1 MSGLEIILDNK
12 TIKHILFPLSI
23 NKDKTKSKCAII
35 DKIGIDYIYLTND
48 TNIEKSDYFVVLL
61 SLPYKDIDI
70 FKGFPIIKLDKFY
83 QNDPVSLR
91 NWLIRKDCHNINI
104 KTLLT
109 MSRSSTLDPDSLCIA
124 VNSTDEDQGYVF
136 DQSGNWDYLMKYNNN
151 RDISIISGSEL
162 LNSFSCRDVVDLIF
176 KIQVDDY
183 FKVLYIK
190 EEEYSVQEISIELFE
205 EHTIGFSINK
215 KVRYFI
221 NLTDINVIP
230 GEHIKLLKLL
240 EFGKYSMLKM
250 VLFKTSNVVTTFRMK
265 VIYVN
270 KLERAIHSIQ
280 NYLPNITSDNF
291 ISIQSDHDSIQIFI
305 IDREPKKITLN
316 EESKLQEISTIFKY

>member
-12 TIKHILFPLSI
+12 TINHILFPLGI

-35 DKIGIDYIYLTND
+35 DKIGIDYIYLTKD
-48 TNIEKSDYFVVLL
+48 TNIKKSDYFIVLL

-91 NWLIRKDCHNINI
+91 NWLMRKDCHNINI
-104 KTLLT
+104 RTLLT
-109 MSRSSTLDPDSLCIA
+109 MSRSSTLDPDSLCVAID
-124 VNSTDEDQGYVF
+124 STDEDQGYVF
-136 DQSGNWDYLMKYNNN
+136 DQSGNWDYLVKYNNN

-162 LNSFSCRDVVDLIF
+162 LNSFSCRNVVDLIF

-190 EEEYSVQEISIELFE
+190 EEEYYDQDILIELFE
-205 EHTIGFSINK
+205 KHILGFSINK
-215 KVRYFI
+215 EVKYFI
-221 NLTDINVIP
+221 NLTDINIMP
-230 GEHIKLLKLL
+230 GDHIKLIKLL

-250 VLFKTSNVVTTFRMK
+250 VLFKTSNIITTFRMK
-265 VIYVN
+265 LIYIN
-270 KLERAIHSIQ
+270 KFERAIQSIQ
-280 NYLPNITSDNF
+280 NCFPNITSDNF

-316 EESKLQEISTIFKY
+316 EESKLQEISMIFKY